1 MKKIN
6 LAIRGGGV
14 KVPAI
19 GVMKALEEEKVEI
32 STYSGTSIGAI
43 IATLGA
49 TGTSADEIL
58 EQVKNF
64 VIQYSEASRLKGGK
78 GSQIIED
85 TVDNY
90 CGNIKF
96 KDLSKELYIAANQG
110 SLLFPKEFV
119 FSKKTTP
126 EVSLGEACRASCSFP
141 VAYEHYHMQ
150 INGKNYKFW
159 DGGMCTNPVIPSDG
173 FTVLATFKK
182 QKENL
187 NSRYVNAWK
196 LPETQADFVVKPNVY
211 MGTFGTPEDIILAS
225 ASGYAEAK
233 DKMEELLHLI
243 R

>member
-126 EVSLGEACRASCSFP
+126 EVSLGEACRASCSFRL
-141 VAYEHYHMQ
+141 HM
-150 INGKNYKFW
+150 N
-159 DGGMCTNPVIPSDG
+159 
-173 FTVLATFKK
+173 
-182 QKENL
+182 
-187 NSRYVNAWK
+187 
-196 LPETQADFVVKPNVY
+196 
-211 MGTFGTPEDIILAS
+211 IITC
-225 ASGYAEAK
+225 K
-233 DKMEELLHLI
+233 
-243 R
+243 

>member
-90 CGNIKF
+90 CGNINF
-96 KDLSKELYIAANQG
+96 KDLSKEL
-110 SLLFPKEFV
+110 
-119 FSKKTTP
+119 
-126 EVSLGEACRASCSFP
+126 
-141 VAYEHYHMQ
+141 
-150 INGKNYKFW
+150 
-159 DGGMCTNPVIPSDG
+159 
-173 FTVLATFKK
+173 
-182 QKENL
+182 
-187 NSRYVNAWK
+187 
-196 LPETQADFVVKPNVY
+196 
-211 MGTFGTPEDIILAS
+211 
-225 ASGYAEAK
+225 
-233 DKMEELLHLI
+233 
-243 R
+243 